1 MTEGSLKNPTVTAVL
16 NMQASSVSTVSWIML
31 DAKPFVRS
39 DAGQQSRWC
48 RTDCHCRHVPCEAN
62 HWQHRQSQRNRY
74 NATGG
79 YGSGDTGVQGQ
90 RSRYALRQSRGE
102 YAATGGAIRMSDV
115 AENELIDRRTAH
127 DVVDPPRTFS
137 RIFRQIGPGLIIAA
151 NIVGS
156 GELIMT
162 TKTGAEAGIVL
173 LWLILLGCLIK
184 VFVQLELGRY
194 TISAGTTTLTALNQ
208 VPGPRLGGLNWIV
221 LFWAFMM
228 LTTIGQLGGIVAGV
242 GQALSLTFPLTGD
255 YEASILTP
263 PEDDLRDYTVW
274 KSQSAEASD
283 PRIIR
288 RMERIEASLDRLGER
303 GTRLVQMINEDL
315 PLTDDDGNSL
325 VVQQTVD
332 DKIWCILIGLV
343 TSVVLY
349 VGRYRM
355 LERFSVVLVVSF
367 TLITIGNIISLQWTQ
382 YAISSEELAKGL
394 AFQLPSSRAGLITAL
409 ATLGI
414 IGVGAT
420 ELIAYP
426 YFCLEKGYARSAGP
440 RDSSEAWLQRA
451 HGWFRVMRVDA
462 FSSMAIYTVATAAF
476 FLMGVAVLH
485 SQGLNPT
492 NDRMVSTLAESYVPV
507 FGAYARW
514 LFLLGAI
521 SVLYSTYLVAN
532 AGNARMFADFFGVV
546 GLHTR
551 DADSPA
557 RAQLVR
563 LLSAG
568 LPLACVAAFL
578 VFQAPVAGLMKIN
591 ALWQSGS
598 LREVQFCC
606 AAGCDS
612 SPLPPHVG

>member
-1 MTEGSLKNPTVTAVL
+1 
-16 NMQASSVSTVSWIML
+16 
-31 DAKPFVRS
+31 
-39 DAGQQSRWC
+39 
-48 RTDCHCRHVPCEAN
+48 
-62 HWQHRQSQRNRY
+62 
-74 NATGG
+74 
-79 YGSGDTGVQGQ
+79 
-90 RSRYALRQSRGE
+90 
-102 YAATGGAIRMSDV
+102 MSDV

-578 VFQAPVAGLMKIN
+578 VFQAPVGLIVIAGLAQLTMLPMLGFAAIWFRYRCTDERLRPGRLWDV
-591 ALWQSGS
+591 ALLLSFLALFITG
-598 LREVQFCC
+598 
-606 AAGCDS
+606 AGGIYIKLQDI
-612 SPLPPHVG
+612 LG